1 MSRSDEEEAQIARLR
16 YVLAHGVKENLVEKI
31 SQWPGVHC
39 ARALVEGA
47 PVEGYWFDR
56 SQEYAARRRRE
67 DFGRLRYATP
77 ETLTLSP
84 LPCWK
89 DLPVETQRRLAANL
103 VAEIESEAAAQRERS
118 GSQVLGV
125 AAIRRQQPHS
135 RPKRSKKSPA
145 PLFHTFSQTVRKE
158 LYEGYAWFVAAY
170 REAAEKLRAGNR
182 AVSFPTGSFPP
193 PLPFVA
199 G

>member
-1 MSRSDEEEAQIARLR
+1 LWLR
-16 YVLAHGVKENLVEKI
+16 AHGVKENLVEKV

-89 DLPVETQRRLAANL
+89 DLPVEAQRRLAANL

-125 AAIRRQQPHS
+125 AAIRRQQPHG
-135 RPKRSKKSPA
+135 RPRRSKKSPA
-145 PLFHTFSQTVRKE
+145 PLFHAASKAIRRE

-170 REAAEKLRAGNR
+170 REAAKKLRDGSR
-182 AVSFPTGSFPP
+182 TVSFPFGSFPP

-199 G
+199 A

>member
-1 MSRSDEEEAQIARLR
+1 M
-16 YVLAHGVKENLVEKI
+16 
-31 SQWPGVHC
+31 
-39 ARALVEGA
+39 EGA

-67 DFGRLRYATP
+67 NFGRLRYATP
-77 ETLTLSP
+77 EVLTLSP

-89 DLPVETQRRLAANL
+89 NLPVETQRRLVAGL
-103 VAEIESEAAAQRERS
+103 VAEIESEAAAERERT

-125 AAIRRQQPHS
+125 AAIQSQQPHS
-135 RPKRSKKSPA
+135 RPERSKKSPA
-145 PLFHTFSQTVRKE
+145 PLFHAASKAVRRD

-170 REAAEKLRAGNR
+170 REASEKLRDGSR
-182 AVSFPTGSFPP
+182 MVSFPIGSFPP